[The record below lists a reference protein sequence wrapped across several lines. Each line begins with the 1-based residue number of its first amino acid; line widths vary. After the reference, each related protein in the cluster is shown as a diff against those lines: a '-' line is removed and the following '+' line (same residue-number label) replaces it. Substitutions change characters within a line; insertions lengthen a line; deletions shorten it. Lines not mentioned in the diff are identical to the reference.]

1 MGSGWQ
7 LWFVVTLLSSL
18 LTRVFICAPM
28 LANETAANLLA
39 AFEPFFWSLP
49 SLQAYKESGPLRH
62 LNAGLACLPVD
73 LVVACN

>member
-1 MGSGWQ
+1 
-7 LWFVVTLLSSL
+7 
-18 LTRVFICAPM
+18 M